1 MTILILNQNMKSK
14 NIIKEYHI
22 DSLTEENKVMY
33 KNCLC
38 GKTM

>member
-1 MTILILNQNMKSK
+1 MTILILKQNVMSK
-14 NIIKEYHI
+14 NIVKDYHI
-22 DSLTEENKVMY
+22 DSLTEENSVMY